1 MAQSY
6 NIDGHVWLHESF
18 MSRVN
23 HSERPGKPLMH
34 TACTQQYFYMYLRQ
48 ANIEYDDN
56 LRRRFFIFSCCV
68 TRWRG
73 GEEKKK
79 KQDENKMFQ
88 QLPQIHNSLHQV
100 SNWIARKRARE
111 RERTAVSSPPRC
123 FTSWVCWSWRGCR
136 CNEHFVLRRRDDC
149 IASLGFI
156 LWNKHIVA
164 AAALWKEA
172 EPPAETKDFW

>member
-23 HSERPGKPLMH
+23 RSERPGKPLMH

-79 KQDENKMFQ
+79 KQDENKMLQ

-111 RERTAVSSPPRC
+111 RERELPSAP
-123 FTSWVCWSWRGCR
+123 
-136 CNEHFVLRRRDDC
+136 RRDVSPVARVGVD
-149 IASLGFI
+149 
-156 LWNKHIVA
+156 A
-164 AAALWKEA
+164 AADATSTSCCGDETTVSPLWDSSCGIN
-172 EPPAETKDFW
+172 TL